1 MRPASE
7 GSDQTDSRS
16 GKRLGNTIG
25 ARLSAPAWKVVEAGK
40 DSSFL
45 NEFAEPLIRMMG
57 SIINKE
63 IEAMNK
69 QLKRE
74 KRHGLQS

>member
-1 MRPASE
+1 M
-7 GSDQTDSRS
+7 
-16 GKRLGNTIG
+16 
-25 ARLSAPAWKVVEAGK
+25 EAGK